1 MNIGDYQALA
11 RRTQNPDLT
20 KDERRQHA
28 IYGLVSEI
36 TEFMREDTRDGRI
49 KELGDVCWFSS
60 ELCDV
65 EGWAIEKIVDGAIP
79 LYENIMLAQCSV
91 EEIDAGMIL
100 AAGAICG
107 AYQKTYQG
115 HELVREYV
123 EFAIRDILA
132 FAMVSAKHL
141 AVEDG
146 LNGIMAANIA
156 KLRRRYP
163 DGFSEERSVNREE

>member
-36 TEFMREDTRDGRI
+36 TEFMDAETRDERI
-49 KELGDVCWFSS
+49 KELGDICWFSS

-79 LYENIMLAQCSV
+79 VFDNIMLVQCSV
-91 EEIDAGMIL
+91 EEIDTGMIL
-100 AAGAICG
+100 AAGSICS

-115 HELVREYV
+115 HELVHEYV

-132 FAMVSAKHL
+132 YAMASAKNL

-146 LNGIMAANIA
+146 INGIMAANIE

-163 DGFSEERSVNREE
+163 DGFSEEHSVNRVE